1 LPATETVRRSV
12 RKALRHPAALW
23 TRWQLIKLHNRIGR
37 PVRNSETLYDEYLG
51 GEDAPFV
58 LKGRYA
64 LADALVPEGASV
76 LEVGC
81 GSGGYVRH
89 LHERGRRV
97 LGLDFCR
104 SAIERLGAEGVPA
117 GVHDLG
123 TNAPLPTGY
132 DVVLCLEVLEHFAE
146 PWAIYERLW
155 AAAGRR
161 VIFSVPDRYKVP
173 DPNHLAEFSYASIVA
188 ALSPRGP
195 VIFQGGHPS
204 CLIVAQDKPPRP

>member
-1 LPATETVRRSV
+1 MRLPTSARGLA

-23 TRWQLIKLHNRIGR
+23 TRWQLIKLHNRLGR
-37 PVRNSETLYDEYLG
+37 PVRNSETLYDEYLAA
-51 GEDAPFV
+51 EDAPFV

-64 LADALVPEGASV
+64 LADALVPAGASV

-89 LHERGRRV
+89 LHERGRTV

-104 SAIERLGAEGVPA
+104 SAIDRLAATGVPA
-117 GVHDLG
+117 AVHDLDSG
-123 TNAPLPTGY
+123 DPLPTGY
-132 DVVLCLEVLEHFAE
+132 DVVVCLEVLEHFAD
-146 PWAIYERLW
+146 PWAIYDRLW

-173 DPNHLAEFSYASIVA
+173 DPNHLAEFSYESVVR
-188 ALSPRGP
+188 ALGPRGP

-204 CLIVAQDKPPRP
+204 CLIVAQDKPTQA

>member
-1 LPATETVRRSV
+1 MGPTSSARRV
-12 RKALRHPAALW
+12 ARKALRHPAALW
-23 TRWQLIKLHNRIGR
+23 TRWQLIKLHNRLGR

-64 LADALVPEGASV
+64 LADALVPAGASV

-81 GSGGYVRH
+81 GSGGYVRY
-89 LHERGRRV
+89 LHERGRPV

-104 SAIERLGAEGVPA
+104 SAIERLTAEGVPA
-117 GVHDLG
+117 AVHDLSSG
-123 TNAPLPTGY
+123 AALPTGY
-132 DVVLCLEVLEHFAE
+132 DVVVCLEVLEHFAD
-146 PWAIYERLW
+146 PWAIYDRLW
-155 AAAGRR
+155 AAANRR

-173 DPNHLAEFSYASIVA
+173 DPNHLAEFSYESIVR

-195 VIFQGGHPS
+195 VLFQGGHPC
-204 CLIVAQDKPPRP
+204 CLIVAQDKPTSA